1 MKRIM
6 LILILLLTFLCGC
19 NRLYYEPEQT
29 IIISAIG
36 IDPAESGILLT
47 LETVDTSTPEGGLE
61 YSKKILK
68 TSQKDCKSAFLS
80 LQKSLGNRLSAEHCA
95 LVIKGEALSD
105 KLLYETLIYLRD
117 EQNLSQ
123 NTKIVSNE
131 NGGKMLQL
139 KSRTGQAVGYDAV
152 KILNMQESKSDLLK
166 CNLYSVLSAL
176 HGGAPLT
183 LPFFETED
191 DNYFLRG
198 QYNE

>member
-1 MKRIM
+1 MKKIM
-6 LILILLLTFLCGC
+6 LIITLLSVFLCGC

-29 IIISAIG
+29 VIISAIG

-47 LETVDTSTPEGGLE
+47 LETVDTSSPEGGLE
-61 YSKKILK
+61 YSKKIL
-68 TSQKDCKSAFLS
+68 SAREKDCESAFLS
-80 LQKSLGNRLSAEHCA
+80 LQKSLGNRLSSEHCA
-95 LVIKGEALSD
+95 LVIKGEGLSEE
-105 KLLYETLIYLRD
+105 LLYETLIYLRD

-152 KILNMQESKSDLLK
+152 KILNMQEKKSDLLK

-176 HGGAPLT
+176 HSGSPLT
-183 LPFFETED
+183 LPVFETED
-191 DNYFLRG
+191 DNYFFKG
-198 QYNE
+198 SKQ